1 MTSDTASNLGDAAQV
16 LKATGVRATGVRAT
30 GVRAT
35 DVGANTRAIIADLV
49 GWDWGGTDSV

>member
-1 MTSDTASNLGDAAQV
+1 MTSDTASNLGDAAQ
-16 LKATGVRATGVRAT
+16 LLRAT

-49 GWDWGGTDSV
+49 G

>member
-16 LKATGVRATGVRAT
+16 LKATGVGAT

-49 GWDWGGTDSV
+49 GWDWGETDSV